1 MFTPHNQVLVKP
13 EKPIK
18 SRDYLLFIVMK
29 KLLVGAAM
37 LAAIASPFNSHAQ
50 TTVEGGT
57 LSDVAIICKQ
67 SYYTVE
73 INLGIVA
80 FTYQVSVIECN
91 NGFRQAVDNF
101 WPN

>member
-1 MFTPHNQVLVKP
+1 
-13 EKPIK
+13 
-18 SRDYLLFIVMK
+18 MK

-57 LSDVAIICKQ
+57 LSDAAIICKQ

-91 NGFRQAVDNF
+91 NGFHHAVDNF

>member
-1 MFTPHNQVLVKP
+1 
-13 EKPIK
+13 
-18 SRDYLLFIVMK
+18 MK

-57 LSDVAIICKQ
+57 LSEVAIICKQ

-80 FTYQVSVIECN
+80 FTYQVSVIKCN
-91 NGFRQAVDNF
+91 NDFRQAVDNF